1 VDDPGL
7 SSNGAEDEGV
17 DVNCFRKVLVV
28 AGLLGLMGGDALAE
42 KKPLEER
49 HFFRPVRIG
58 LCGGVSPDCLA
69 GAKFE
74 FAGKYLGTNIS
85 FGLIVVSASTKVYP
99 AGAFHSEKVTWRP
112 YAFFGASGG
121 LGLPLFG
128 GGGVGTDVHLFKSKR
143 LLLQPSVSVHKVT
156 TASSRH
162 PEAPTSDK
170 ISAGGSLSVM
180 AAF

>member
-1 VDDPGL
+1 MSRLWSIV
-7 SSNGAEDEGV
+7 
-17 DVNCFRKVLVV
+17 VV

-58 LCGGVSPDCLA
+58 LCGGVSADCLA
-69 GAKFE
+69 GAKLE
-74 FAGKYLGTNIS
+74 VAGKYLGVNLS
-85 FGLIVVSASTKVYP
+85 WGLIVVGISAKVYP
-99 AGAFHSEKVTWRP
+99 AGAFHSEKVSWRP
-112 YAFFGASGG
+112 YAFYGASGG
-121 LGLPLFG
+121 LGIPGYL

-143 LLLQPSVSVHKVT
+143 LLLQPSVSVHKVS
-156 TASSRH
+156 APGSNQ
-162 PEAPTSDK
+162 PEERAPDK